1 MWEAHLRVQR
11 VHIVQVVHI
20 VQMVH
25 AVLAVLT
32 VLTVLA
38 ALTAF
43 SPESVPKPVQRL
55 DQDQHGQESTH
66 L

>member
-25 AVLAVLT
+25 AVLA
-32 VLTVLA
+32 VLA